1 MQSSSKNY
9 LKTWKLKWTAC
20 SRSGILL
27 GSLGHRWFAHSGWRE
42 VELYFWA
49 LLSACEVLISINL
62 AHPTGLNLKKRKH
75 RSKWWCWCFVIRK
88 IKFKCSE
95 WFIDL
100 QWPLRDLQWVIGLA
114 SWVFSCRQYFHK
126 FQGQLERYFIFL
138 RNVRELYVL
147 I

>member
-9 LKTWKLKWTAC
+9 LKTCKLKWTAC
-20 SRSGILL
+20 SRSGTLV
-27 GSLGHRWFAHSGWRE
+27 GKFGPQVVCSV
-42 VELYFWA
+42 VEERLNSTFGA
-49 LLSACEVLISINL
+49 LLSACEVLISINR
-62 AHPTGLNLKKRKH
+62 AHPTGLNLEKRKH

-100 QWPLRDLQWVIGLA
+100 QWPLRDLQQVIGLA

-138 RNVRELYVL
+138 RNARELYVL